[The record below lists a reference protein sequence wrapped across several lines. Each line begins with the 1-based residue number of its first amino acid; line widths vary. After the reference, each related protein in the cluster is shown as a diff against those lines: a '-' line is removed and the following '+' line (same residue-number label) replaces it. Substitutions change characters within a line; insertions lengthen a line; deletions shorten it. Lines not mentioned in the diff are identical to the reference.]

1 MPIIPK
7 SKQELFGIVIND
19 ASAKSPPVDTD
30 CLALR
35 DVDTGVMKKLLLS
48 GLRTYLDTFYSGAG
62 VPDGDKG
69 DITVSGGGTQW
80 DIDPGAVTKAD
91 VGLSD
96 VDNTADSA
104 KPISTAT
111 QTALDGKSSTGHNHD
126 ASYAA
131 ISHTHAQSEVTNL
144 VADLAGKSA
153 VGHVHAESDVT
164 GLVSDLVGK
173 SNVGHTHVK
182 ADVGLGNVDNT
193 ADVDKPIS
201 TAAQDEFDTKQDTLV
216 SAVNIKTING
226 ATVLGSG
233 DLVVSGAAPAYTAF
247 TKDLGVA
254 RRSGTFDITG
264 LSGLTADKVVSI
276 VQTAA
281 PIASKGNARDEP
293 EMDLIRATGY
303 VVNTTTIRAYW
314 QATGVMVGSYNF
326 AFQVSG

>member
-19 ASAKSPPVDTD
+19 ASAKSPPVDAD
-30 CLALR
+30 CVALM
-35 DVDTGVMKKLLLS
+35 DTASSNILKKLTLT
-48 GLRTYLDTFYSGAG
+48 GLKAFLKTYFDTLYSGAGG

-69 DITVSGGGTQW
+69 DVTVSNGGTQW

-91 VGLSD
+91 VGLSNA
-96 VDNTADSA
+96 DNTSDAA

-111 QTALDGKSSTGHNHD
+111 QTALDSKSSTSHNHD
-126 ASYAA
+126 GSYAA
-131 ISHTHAQSEVTNL
+131 LGHDHDATYEPKNANIQAHVASAHAPVDAQKNSDILQSEIEAKL
-144 VADLAGKSA
+144 
-153 VGHVHAESDVT
+153 T
-164 GLVSDLVGK
+164 GE
-173 SNVGHTHVK
+173 
-182 ADVGLGNVDNT
+182 
-193 ADVDKPIS
+193 IS
-201 TAAQDEFDTKQDTLV
+201 THSHA
-216 SAVNIKTING
+216 G
-226 ATVLGSG
+226 GGGGS
-233 DLVVSGAAPAYTAF
+233 VYTEF
-247 TKDLGVA
+247 TKDLGVS

-314 QATGVMVGSYNF
+314 QAQGVVVGIHAF